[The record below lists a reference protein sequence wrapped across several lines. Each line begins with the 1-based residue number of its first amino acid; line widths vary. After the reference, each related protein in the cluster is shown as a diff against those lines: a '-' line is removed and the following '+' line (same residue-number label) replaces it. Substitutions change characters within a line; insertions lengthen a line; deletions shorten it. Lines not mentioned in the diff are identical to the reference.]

1 MIKSLNK
8 AIEILEL
15 LKKNP
20 SGCSLLQI
28 YTTLG
33 IPKST
38 AYGLLQT
45 LFSKMY
51 ILKDENLLYKLG
63 PALIF
68 LGKVAA

>member
-38 AYGLLQT
+38 AYGLLHT
-45 LFSKMY
+45 IVKNVYF
-51 ILKDENLLYKLG
+51 
-63 PALIF
+63 
-68 LGKVAA
+68 KV

>member
-20 SGCSLLQI
+20 SGYSLLQI

-51 ILKDENLLYKLG
+51 ILKDEN
-63 PALIF
+63 
-68 LGKVAA
+68 

>member
-45 LFSKMY
+45 L
-51 ILKDENLLYKLG
+51 
-63 PALIF
+63 
-68 LGKVAA
+68 